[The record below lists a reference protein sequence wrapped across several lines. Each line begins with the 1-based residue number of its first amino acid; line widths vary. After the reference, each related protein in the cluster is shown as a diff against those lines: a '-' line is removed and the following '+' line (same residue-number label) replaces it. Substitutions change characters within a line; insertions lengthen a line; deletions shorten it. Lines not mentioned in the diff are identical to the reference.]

1 MLLEKS
7 TTIGTGCAT
16 QPVPPP
22 AEIRVWDPLV
32 RVFHWSL
39 VTLFVFAFATG
50 DVLDRPHEIA
60 GYAVLALVIIRI
72 AWGFVGSE
80 HARFSDF
87 VRRPSQV
94 RAYLAGA
101 LRLRS
106 RRYIGH
112 NPAGG
117 AMIVLM
123 LVMLLVISA
132 TGIALTTDTFW
143 GSAWMEAAHESA
155 VNVTVVLIGLHL
167 TGVVIS
173 SLAHGENLVRAMITG
188 RKRPAGAD
196 DQGRNG

>member
-1 MLLEKS
+1 MHLENSS
-7 TTIGTGCAT
+7 TTGAGCVT

-50 DVLDRPHEIA
+50 DALDRPHEIA
-60 GYAVLALVIIRI
+60 GYAVLGLVVFRI
-72 AWGFVGSE
+72 AWGFMGSK
-80 HARFSDF
+80 HARFRDF
-87 VRRPSQV
+87 VRRPSQI
-94 RAYLAGA
+94 RAYLAEA
-101 LRLRS
+101 LRFRS

-123 LVMLLVISA
+123 LTMVLVISA
-132 TGIALTTDTFW
+132 TGIGLTTDAFW
-143 GSAWMEAAHESA
+143 GSAWMEAAHETA
-155 VNVTVVLIGLHL
+155 VNLTLVLIGLHL
-167 TGVVIS
+167 TGVVVS

-196 DQGRNG
+196 DQGGDG